1 MCNIELYAC
10 LISMFCGAG
19 RCSVVLLGL
28 PVDADTLHA
37 ILRLVL
43 RLTRDH
49 KFAEMFASM
58 GGPRLLLEL
67 NQSQRFQGFFSLVS
81 LILRHILEDDRA
93 LHHGMEKVVVQH
105 HNKYELNDL
114 YLQKSRFKKQNLNN
128 NYNVKKR

>member
-1 MCNIELYAC
+1 
-10 LISMFCGAG
+10 
-19 RCSVVLLGL
+19 VVLLDL

-67 NQSQRFQGFFSLVS
+67 KQSQRFQGFFSLVS

-93 LHHGMEKVVVQH
+93 LHHGMEKVIMQCH
-105 HNKYELNDL
+105 SEYA
-114 YLQKSRFKKQNLNN
+114 
-128 NYNVKKR
+128 

>member
-1 MCNIELYAC
+1 MKDIGNEFCAC
-10 LISMFCGAG
+10 YHMVMLHC
-19 RCSVVLLGL
+19 RCSVVLLDL

-67 NQSQRFQGFFSLVS
+67 KQSQRFQGFFSLVS

-93 LHHGMEKVVVQH
+93 LHHGMEKVIRQ
-105 HNKYELNDL
+105 
-114 YLQKSRFKKQNLNN
+114 
-128 NYNVKKR
+128 